1 MRVRYLTILLLSLP
15 SSFAAANDCSLGER
29 YMLLARDRMANFAT
43 DDAQGF
49 LRQAIAACPTY
60 DAYQQLGE
68 LAAQSPEQ
76 EDKVAAAEA
85 FVSAHEVAPTDSAR
99 AQSLLRYAQML
110 NRDGDPQNAYSLIK
124 AATTL
129 DSANPEITTLAQTI
143 EEQIRSPTTE
153 QLVRGL
159 KSQIY
164 RPLRVAAI
172 TPAKKVPAAASAPTK
187 AATAMPSGPS
197 LNIPINFVTGSTVV
211 DEQTRPNLGKLV
223 EALRDPSLA
232 SQMFV
237 FVGHADA
244 RGDEQRNMVLSWQR
258 AEAIY
263 SEVLQ
268 ADPGLQG
275 RVQVSGRGEY
285 EPIDPGKD
293 DNAYRA
299 NRRLQVLLK

>member
-1 MRVRYLTILLLSLP
+1 MRVRYLPVLLLALPASLA
-15 SSFAAANDCSLGER
+15 AAANDCTLGER
-29 YMLLARDRMANFAT
+29 YLLLARDRMSSFAT

-49 LRQAIAACPTY
+49 LRQSIAACPTY

-68 LAAQSPEQ
+68 LAAQSSEE

-85 FVSAHEVAPTDSAR
+85 FVSAHEVATTDTAR
-99 AQSLLRYAQML
+99 AQSLFRYAQLL
-110 NRDGDPQNAYSLIK
+110 NRDGDPQNAYPLIK
-124 AATTL
+124 AAATL
-129 DSANPEITTLAQTI
+129 DSASAEIAALERTI

-172 TPAKKVPAAASAPTK
+172 TPAKKAPVPAK
-187 AATAMPSGPS
+187 VATPLPSGPN

-211 DEQTRPNLGKLV
+211 DEQTRPNLRTLV
-223 EALRDPSLA
+223 EALRDPSFA

-285 EPIDPGKD
+285 DPIDLGND
-293 DNAYRA
+293 DNAHRA